1 LSQEP
6 LFPHRP
12 LAVVAF
18 GGNALLRP
26 EDEGYQ
32 NKQIER
38 AEEAA
43 RWLVQT
49 ARAGY
54 DLAIVH
60 GNGPQVGNLLIQV
73 EESVTKIPPSTL
85 DVCVAQTEGSIGYM
99 LEMALRNELHTAG
112 LDREVATVVTLVE
125 VDPNDPGFQNPTKPI
140 GPFYSA
146 YRSRALMDEQGWSM
160 VEDSGRGFRKVVA
173 SPKPL
178 RIVQLKTIRDLLLS
192 GVITITA
199 GGGGIPVVR
208 NSSGR
213 LVGVEAVI
221 DKDYASAL
229 LAAELKAELF
239 VVLTGVPQVM
249 KNFGKKNQEAL
260 PRLTVRE
267 ARKLLSA
274 GQFPPGSMGPKIDSA
289 IQFVERGGKE
299 VLITSAE
306 ALNDAIAGRTGT
318 YISA

>member
-1 LSQEP
+1 MSQEP